1 MASATGLGEDL
12 ELRLERKRTD
22 LHSMRASDGVLD
34 KLSDHIQRTAADAA
48 VASLQRDDP
57 YHTGTLSGQ
66 RILVTGSSGYVGKA
80 FCLALRKLGA
90 VPIGL
95 DIVAGDT
102 VDFEGDVSDSGK
114 VREAMKGCNGVL
126 HTAALHAPH
135 ATHHHE
141 SAFIATNVTGT
152 QNILDAAVDAGK
164 IPVIHTST
172 TSLTITKNVKK
183 SEKSGK
189 IVWLDATSQSPTL
202 SAKEASSDPDDAPRN
217 KYGRTKLEGERRCV
231 AAAQAGLPC
240 VIVRI
245 SRCFPEDLLPD
256 SIIPG
261 ETPADTAN
269 VKANELLGR
278 RVALVD
284 VITGHLRALTRASD
298 PAIIGKVLTLSAP
311 FPFTRSEMPT
321 ESAEFAG
328 FLQEHRPDLW
338 GLYKKLGWSMPFS
351 LRRVYDT
358 KLAVQLLDWRPLVT
372 FDFLMEALSGGN
384 EPTITGEDARLGRY

>member
-1 MASATGLGEDL
+1 MASATGLGEDP
-12 ELRLERKRTD
+12 ELHLERKPTD
-22 LHSMRASDGVLD
+22 LHSLRASDGVLD
-34 KLSDHIQRTAADAA
+34 KFSDHIQRYAADSA
-48 VASLQRDDP
+48 VASLQRDDGDR
-57 YHTGTLSGQ
+57 TGSLRGQ
-66 RILVTGSSGYVGKA
+66 RILVTGSAGYLGKA
-80 FCLALRKLGA
+80 FCLALRGLGA

-95 DIVAGDT
+95 DIVAGEN

-135 ATHHHE
+135 AAHHHE
-141 SAFIATNVTGT
+141 SAFIATNITGT
-152 QNILDAAVDAGK
+152 QNVLDAAVEAGG

-189 IVWLDATSQSPTL
+189 IVWLDANSQSPML
-202 SAKEASSDPDDAPRN
+202 SVKEMSDPADAPRN

-240 VIVRI
+240 VIIRI
-245 SRCFPEDLLPD
+245 SRCFPEDLLAD
-256 SIIPG
+256 SVIPG
-261 ETPADTAN
+261 ETPPDTAN
-269 VKANELLGR
+269 LKANELLGR

-284 VITGHLRALTRASD
+284 VVTGHLRALTRASE

-311 FPFTRSEMPT
+311 FPFTRSETPT

-328 FLQEHRPDLW
+328 FLKEHRPDLL
-338 GLYKKLGWSMPFS
+338 GLYKKLGWSMPFH
-351 LRRVYDT
+351 LGRVYDA
-358 KLAVQLLDWRPLVT
+358 KLAVQLLDWRPLIT
-372 FDFLMEALSGGN
+372 FDLLIEALSGGDVVAIN
-384 EPTITGEDARLGRY
+384 GEDARLGRY